1 MVEMKLT
8 RRDFIKSNAVAAAA
22 TVAGIS
28 VPGMVAAQGRDDG
41 VRWDKGVCRY
51 CGTGCGVLVG
61 VKDGR
66 IVATQ
71 GDPDAP
77 VNRGLNCIKGYFLSK
92 IQYGKDRLMTPLLRM
107 KDGKYDKNGDF
118 KPITWTQALD
128 IMEEKCKAALK
139 TGAVDRMGRLRG
151 RQTDEGRFPNQQPR
165 SQCPPLHGFGGC
177 RVYADV
183 RYRRADGV
191 L

>member
-92 IQYGKDRLMTPLLRM
+92 IQYGKDRLMTPLLR
-107 KDGKYDKNGDF
+107 
-118 KPITWTQALD
+118 TS
-128 IMEEKCKAALK
+128 
-139 TGAVDRMGRLRG
+139 GASM
-151 RQTDEGRFPNQQPR
+151 
-165 SQCPPLHGFGGC
+165 
-177 RVYADV
+177 AM
-183 RYRRADGV
+183 
-191 L
+191 